1 MCPAAANVTNE
12 TSLSCVQVQISIT
25 SQITMVS
32 NNLSLF
38 SQFAG
43 LLILI
48 TIMEIVGIV
57 MAVVYRNEVG
67 S

>member
-1 MCPAAANVTNE
+1 M
-12 TSLSCVQVQISIT
+12 
-25 SQITMVS
+25 MS
-32 NNLSLF
+32 NNLGLF

-57 MAVVYRNEVG
+57 MAFIYRNEVG